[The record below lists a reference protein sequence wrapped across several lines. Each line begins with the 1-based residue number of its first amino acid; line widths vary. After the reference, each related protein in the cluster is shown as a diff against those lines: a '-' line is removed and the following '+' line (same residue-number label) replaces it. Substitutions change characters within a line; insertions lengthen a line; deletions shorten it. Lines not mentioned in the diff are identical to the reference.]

1 MSSQEGAAGA
11 AAQKSNIPQVLAHSP
26 KDNVAVEAG
35 QTFCVISSAVP
46 GETTIT
52 AYAPE
57 VYDWECGRTVLK
69 IVWAPGM
76 SIDPHDHR
84 MWAVIGIYG
93 GVEDSQYFRRR
104 PPGLERVA
112 AKTLARGEVATLGH
126 DVIHAV
132 KNPRSTPT
140 AAIHVYGGDFFAT
153 PRSEWDPET
162 QEERPS
168 SGERSRELFLRFGGV
183 VITEVE

>member
-1 MSSQEGAAGA
+1 M
-11 AAQKSNIPQVLAHSP
+11 
-26 KDNVAVEAG
+26 
-35 QTFCVISSAVP
+35 
-46 GETTIT
+46 
-52 AYAPE
+52 
-57 VYDWECGRTVLK
+57 
-69 IVWAPGM
+69 
-76 SIDPHDHR
+76 
-84 MWAVIGIYG
+84 
-93 GVEDSQYFRRR
+93 
-104 PPGLERVA
+104 
-112 AKTLARGEVATLGH
+112 ATLGH

>member
-1 MSSQEGAAGA
+1 MFDAGEFLDELRGALRE
-11 AAQKSNIPQVLAHSP
+11 NIPQKAVREALARAAARPYDELERAFGPAERAELKTLYRSP
-26 KDNVAVEAG
+26 EL
-35 QTFCVISSAVP
+35 
-46 GETTIT
+46 
-52 AYAPE
+52 
-57 VYDWECGRTVLK
+57 TVLK